1 MSAVSSPTR
10 QGSLYSSGGK
20 STTSKLGASGAKKT
34 GTGSKDKDG
43 AKKVTA
49 QDNEGSIDLTTLNG
63 DDPAFNRRDS
73 ILPVDP

>member
-49 QDNEGSIDLTTLNG
+49 
-63 DDPAFNRRDS
+63 
-73 ILPVDP
+73 